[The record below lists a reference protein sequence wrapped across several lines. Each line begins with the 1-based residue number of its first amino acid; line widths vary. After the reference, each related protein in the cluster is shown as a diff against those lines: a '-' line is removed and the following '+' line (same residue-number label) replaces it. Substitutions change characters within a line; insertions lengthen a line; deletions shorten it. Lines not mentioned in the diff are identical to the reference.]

1 MRTIR
6 RYGLLTAL
14 AMIGVWLF
22 LPMPSN
28 GAIIPVDELNLTG
41 VELNLSVA
49 VSADSSLI
57 SIMAGFYDLELTV
70 TADPIWT
77 GSYRGFCVE
86 PQQIMNFG
94 SYTGYSLYE
103 LIPPFTNAA
112 WLMETY
118 VGSATDSYNAASL
131 QVAIWESL
139 LDPKPF
145 DLTKGNFV
153 LHFGLVPNTTRAKEM
168 LAALSNAD
176 ISSFDATA
184 YRIASDD
191 GLGTRSG
198 LQDLIV
204 YNAAVP
210 IPSGLLLL
218 GSGLIAFI
226 GLRRKLA
233 SR

>member
-1 MRTIR
+1 
-6 RYGLLTAL
+6 
-14 AMIGVWLF
+14 MIGVWLF
-22 LPMPSN
+22 LPMASS
-28 GAIIPVDELNLTG
+28 AAVIPVDELDLTG
-41 VELNLSVA
+41 VDLNVSV
-49 VSADSSLI
+49 VVRADSSLI
-57 SIMAGFYDLELTV
+57 SIMAGFYNLELTV

-77 GSYRGFCVE
+77 GTYRGFCVE
-86 PQQIMNFG
+86 PLQIMNFG

-103 LIPPFTNAA
+103 LIPPSTNAA
-112 WLMETY
+112 WLMKTY
-118 VGSATDSYNAASL
+118 VSSATDSYNAASL

-153 LHFGLVPNTTRAKEM
+153 LIFGLVPDRAQEM

-176 ISSFDATA
+176 LSSFDASA

-204 YNAAVP
+204 HNAAVP

-226 GLRRKLA
+226 GLRRRLA
-233 SR
+233 RS

>member
-1 MRTIR
+1 MSIC
-6 RYGLLTAL
+6 
-14 AMIGVWLF
+14 LF
-22 LPMPSN
+22 VPVPSYA
-28 GAIIPVDELNLTG
+28 AIIPVDELNLTG
-41 VELNLSVA
+41 VELNVSVG
-49 VSADSSLI
+49 VRADSSLI

-70 TADPIWT
+70 TAAPIWT

-86 PQQIMNFG
+86 PQPIMDFG
-94 SYTGYSLYE
+94 SYTGYFLYE
-103 LIPPFTNAA
+103 LTPPYTNAA

-131 QVAIWESL
+131 QVAIWESI
-139 LDPKPF
+139 LDPKQF
-145 DLTKGNFV
+145 NLSAGNFV
-153 LHFGLVPNTTRAKEM
+153 LIFGLVPDRANEM
-168 LAALSNAD
+168 LEALSHAD
-176 ISSFDATA
+176 LSSFDASA

-191 GLGTRSG
+191 GLGSRSG

-210 IPSGLLLL
+210 IPSALLLL

-233 SR
+233 GR

>member
-1 MRTIR
+1 
-6 RYGLLTAL
+6 
-14 AMIGVWLF
+14 
-22 LPMPSN
+22 
-28 GAIIPVDELNLTG
+28 
-41 VELNLSVA
+41 
-49 VSADSSLI
+49 
-57 SIMAGFYDLELTV
+57 MAGFYDLELTV
-70 TADPIWT
+70 TAAPIWT

-86 PQQIMNFG
+86 PQQIMDFG

-103 LIPPFTNAA
+103 LTPPYTNAA

-153 LHFGLVPNTTRAKEM
+153 LHFGLVPDRAKEM
-168 LAALSNAD
+168 LAALSSAD
-176 ISSFDATA
+176 ISSFDASA

-204 YNAAVP
+204 HNAAVP
-210 IPSGLLLL
+210 IPSALLLL

-226 GLRRKLA
+226 GLRRKTA
-233 SR
+233 RR

>member
-1 MRTIR
+1 MRTKIKN
-6 RYGLLTAL
+6 GLPTAIAL
-14 AMIGVWLF
+14 ISICLF
-22 LPMPSN
+22 VPVPSYA
-28 GAIIPVDELNLTG
+28 AIIPVDELNLTG
-41 VELNLSVA
+41 VELNVSVG
-49 VSADSSLI
+49 VRADSSLI

-70 TADPIWT
+70 TAAPIWT

-86 PQQIMNFG
+86 PRQIMTFG
-94 SYTGYSLYE
+94 SYTGYFLYE
-103 LIPPFTNAA
+103 LTPPSTNAA

-118 VGSATDSYNAASL
+118 AGSATDSYNAASL

-139 LDPKPF
+139 LDPKSF
-145 DLTKGNFV
+145 DLSSGNFV
-153 LHFGLVPNTTRAKEM
+153 LLFGLVPDRAEEM

-176 ISSFDATA
+176 LSSFDASA

-210 IPSGLLLL
+210 IPSALLLL

-233 SR
+233 HR

>member
-28 GAIIPVDELNLTG
+28 GALIPVDKLNLTG
-41 VELNLSVA
+41 VDLNVSVA
-49 VSADSSLI
+49 VRADSSLL

-70 TADPIWT
+70 TAAPIWT

-86 PQQIMNFG
+86 PGQIMDFG

-103 LIPPFTNAA
+103 LTPPYTNAA

-118 VGSATDSYNAASL
+118 VGSATDIYNAASL

-145 DLTKGNFV
+145 DLTQGNFV
-153 LHFGLVPNTTRAKEM
+153 LILGLPDTARAKEM

-176 ISSFDATA
+176 LSSFDATA

-210 IPSGLLLL
+210 IPSALLLL

-233 SR
+233 RR